1 MKQILSFGLTAA
13 LLLAC
18 LTGCGEQAAGTAP
31 GGTTPSG
38 GQTPPASSV
47 PETPAG
53 QGQTPPVSPDPEGE
67 VAAR

>member
-1 MKQILSFGLTAA
+1 MKQIFSFGLTAA

-18 LTGCGEQAAGTAP
+18 LTGCGGQAGDTALGGTA
-31 GGTTPSG
+31 PSG

-53 QGQTPPVSPDPEGE
+53 QG
-67 VAAR
+67 